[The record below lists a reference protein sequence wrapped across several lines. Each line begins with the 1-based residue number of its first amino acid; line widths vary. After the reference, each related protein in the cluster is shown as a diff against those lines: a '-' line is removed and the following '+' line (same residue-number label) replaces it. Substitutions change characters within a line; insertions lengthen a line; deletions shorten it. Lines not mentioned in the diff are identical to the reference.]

1 MSGAESLSGWLAP
14 ARTAL
19 LIIDPQVDFAAPSG
33 AMAAAGADLS
43 AVPAALAACG
53 RLAASARAAGVLV
66 AFVAL
71 RTTAETDSAAW
82 AVRARRLGVRG
93 EGGLCRAGT
102 PGEAF
107 VGVHPELGDLV
118 IRKSRYS
125 AFFGT
130 ALAEALRQRG
140 IDTLVMGGLTTE
152 CCVDCTARDAF
163 HMDFQVFL
171 AEDACAA
178 YEHVLHEGA
187 LKALALNCAILALS
201 DDIVAA
207 WSPSQDL

>member
-1 MSGAESLSGWLAP
+1 
-14 ARTAL
+14 
-19 LIIDPQVDFAAPSG
+19 
-33 AMAAAGADLS
+33 MAATGANMS

-53 RLAASARAAGVLV
+53 RLASAARAAGVLV
-66 AFVAL
+66 AFAAL
-71 RTTAETDSAAW
+71 RTTAETESATW

-102 PGEAF
+102 VGEAF
-107 VGVHPELGDLV
+107 FGMHPEAGDLV

-130 ALAEALRQRG
+130 ALAETLRQRR

-152 CCVDCTARDAF
+152 CCVDCTVRDAF

-178 YEHVLHEGA
+178 YEPDLHEGA
-187 LKALALNCAILALS
+187 LKALALSCAILAGS
-201 DDIVAA
+201 DDIGAA
-207 WSPSQDL
+207 WSASRGPRP